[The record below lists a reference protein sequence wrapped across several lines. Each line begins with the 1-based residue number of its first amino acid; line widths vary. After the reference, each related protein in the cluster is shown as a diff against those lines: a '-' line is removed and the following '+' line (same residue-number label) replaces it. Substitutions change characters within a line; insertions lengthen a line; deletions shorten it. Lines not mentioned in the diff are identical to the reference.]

1 MMFDAP
7 SRAIELYEF
16 GCITKKELA
25 PQLCCSVCK
34 SCFLDPMPGCIL
46 RNYIITS
53 YYENYQSFATQTVV
67 MLCDLKEAV
76 LKHKIN

>member
-1 MMFDAP
+1 MMFNAP

-46 RNYIITS
+46 KNY
-53 YYENYQSFATQTVV
+53 NYQLLRELPIFQRSSTET
-67 MLCDLKEAV
+67 
-76 LKHKIN
+76 